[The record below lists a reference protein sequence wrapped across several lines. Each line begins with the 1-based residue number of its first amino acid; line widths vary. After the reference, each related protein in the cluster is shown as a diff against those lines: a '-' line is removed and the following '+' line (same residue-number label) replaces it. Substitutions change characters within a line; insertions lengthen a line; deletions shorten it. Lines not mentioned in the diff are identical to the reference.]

1 MNTMNEELSVMLKDI
16 DEKKLI
22 HLNSSIIKEAKNN
35 ILQKMGLDRN
45 ELKHYHKVLKEYRFI
60 DELDELSVGHH
71 IRWFNLTKINDLKLY
86 NGAILMSVDYVNHNV
101 YLLCKNYRNKM
112 FTIKMNEIILFQ
124 KFNHQEL
131 LLIHILDYIQDK

>member
-1 MNTMNEELSVMLKDI
+1 MNEELGQMLKDM
-16 DEKKLI
+16 DEHKLI

-60 DELDELSVGHH
+60 DELDELSLGHH
-71 IRWFNLTKINDLKLY
+71 IRWFNLTKINELKLY
-86 NGAILMSVDYVNHNV
+86 NGAILMSVDYLNHNV
-101 YLLCKNYRNKM
+101 YLLCKNYRNRL

-124 KFNHQEL
+124 KLNNQEL
-131 LLIHILDYIQDK
+131 LLIRILDYIQDK

>member
-1 MNTMNEELSVMLKDI
+1 MNEELSQMLKDM

-22 HLNSSIIKEAKNN
+22 HLNSSIIKDAKNN
-35 ILQKMGLDRN
+35 ILQKMGFDRS

-71 IRWFNLTKINDLKLY
+71 IRWFNLMKIDQIKLY
-86 NGAILMSVDYVNHNV
+86 NGAILMSIDYINNNV
-101 YLLCKNYRNKM
+101 LLLCKGYKNKM

-124 KFNHQEL
+124 KFNNQEL
-131 LLIHILDYIQDK
+131 LLIQILDYIQDK